1 MKKQLHILQ
10 GFIILTIILIFGLLS
25 IKFIYHIRHEKLDTT
40 YMWNIDFENLQV
52 SEGSKEG
59 NLTINDNEV
68 SLDVELDNENEFY
81 EFTIDV
87 TNNGTLDAKISD
99 LFFNIE
105 NDKNILKY
113 SLTYL
118 DDRQIAKDDILAS
131 KEKKTIKVKV
141 YYPIQTNKVYEALN
155 LKLSFRINYTAII

>member
-10 GFIILTIILIFGLLS
+10 GFIILTVILIFGLLS

-118 DDRQIAKDDILAS
+118 DDRQIAKDDILSS